1 MSSPHKKSEK
11 SLYKI
16 EDLKAAKKILMLI
29 DGYRRLNIE
38 DFAWA
43 DEEVKEGKMGA
54 KFSRDWKEIREV
66 MLKFAREAGSQRHL
80 LNLAALQQI
89 LIQAGLVISAITTL
103 LATLSM
109 VAFVFHFE
117 WAKLVPEILSY
128 AFIPLII
135 GIAVM
140 LAGPPIISRKISS
153 ELEKFF
159 ARKRDFVIKADLAL
173 KDTAQRIINSISQA
187 IENGDLKVKKRKECE
202 LGLFNVD
209 YNGIKIIKKPSL
221 FRKYYVVL
229 PARLFSEIKIYIDNH
244 QRTNNVF

>member
-1 MSSPHKKSEK
+1 VSNSRKKLEK
-11 SLYKI
+11 SFYKI

-43 DEEVKEGKMGA
+43 DKEIKEGKMGV
-54 KFSRDWKEIREV
+54 KFSKDWKEIREV
-66 MLKFAREAGSQRHL
+66 MLKFAREAGSQRRL

-103 LATLSM
+103 LTTLSI
-109 VAFVFHFE
+109 VAFLFHFE
-117 WAKLVPEILSY
+117 WAKLIPEILSY
-128 AFIPLII
+128 ALIPLAI

-140 LAGPPIISRKISS
+140 LAGPPLISRKISS

-159 ARKRDFVIKADLAL
+159 ARKKDFVVKADLKL
-173 KDTAQRIINSISQA
+173 KDTAQKIINSISEA
-187 IENGDLKVKKRKECE
+187 IKNGDLKVKKRKEYE

-209 YNGIKIIKKPSL
+209 YNGIKIVKKPSF
-221 FRKYYVVL
+221 FRKYYIVL
-229 PARLFSEIKIYIDNH
+229 PDG
-244 QRTNNVF
+244 V

>member
-1 MSSPHKKSEK
+1 MSNSRKKLEK
-11 SLYKI
+11 SFYKI

-43 DEEVKEGKMGA
+43 DKEIKEGKMGV
-54 KFSRDWKEIREV
+54 KFSKDWKEIREV
-66 MLKFAREAGSQRHL
+66 MLKFAREAGSQRRL

-103 LATLSM
+103 LTTLSI
-109 VAFVFHFE
+109 VAFLFHFE
-117 WAKLVPEILSY
+117 WAKLIPEILSY
-128 AFIPLII
+128 ALIPLAI

-140 LAGPPIISRKISS
+140 LAGPPLISRKISS

-159 ARKRDFVIKADLAL
+159 ARKKDFVVKADLKL
-173 KDTAQRIINSISQA
+173 KDTAQKIINSISEA
-187 IENGDLKVKKRKECE
+187 IKNGDLKVKKRKEYE

-209 YNGIKIIKKPSL
+209 YNGIKIVKKPSF
-221 FRKYYVVL
+221 FRKYYIVL
-229 PARLFSEIKIYIDNH
+229 PDG
-244 QRTNNVF
+244 V